1 MAREKRIKEIRKSYA
16 IIGEGITEF
25 FYFDGFRNVKN
36 GLIEEVQCTLNLINP
51 NILTTVIS

>member
-25 FYFDGFRNVKN
+25 F
-36 GLIEEVQCTLNLINP
+36 
-51 NILTTVIS
+51 

>member
-25 FYFDGFRNVKN
+25 FYFDGFRNV
-36 GLIEEVQCTLNLINP
+36 ENLINP

>member
-25 FYFDGFRNVKN
+25 FYFDGFRNVEKIKEISP
-36 GLIEEVQCTLNLINP
+36 LI
-51 NILTTVIS
+51 